1 MVSPDSARARHSLL
15 LAIALSL
22 LLHGL
27 ALLIPQQKP
36 PESRPPARFEASLA
50 PLPKAVPVDVPKK
63 PESKPAVKQPKQV
76 KQRRVLATSKPSP
89 RAVSQPQWSVAEKQD
104 IDNFLNELGEEA
116 KRRPPPTLAQRSL
129 AAAREAGRQV
139 AAQDAAQTASFEWRP
154 NAPPP
159 NPFSIDAYIDGLLKR
174 LNKSAAYVPNDHH
187 RKGKHNA
194 AIQFRLNP
202 DGTLKSFVVLNA
214 ADQGAQIE
222 YIKAIV
228 ERSAPFSPFPP
239 DINRAA
245 RSLAMIICITPDQ
258 FGDGFGF
265 ARMPEGRGC

>member
-15 LAIALSL
+15 LAIGLSL
-22 LLHGL
+22 LLHGV

-36 PESRPPARFEASLA
+36 PESRPPARFEATLA
-50 PLPKAVPVDVPKK
+50 PPPKLPAPIVAEQPPVKVKPKTKAP
-63 PESKPAVKQPKQV
+63 S
-76 KQRRVLATSKPSP
+76 QRRVLATNKPSP
-89 RAVSQPQWSVAEKQD
+89 RTLSQPQWSVAEKQEMD
-104 IDNFLNELGEEA
+104 DFLNELSEEA

-129 AAAREAGRQV
+129 AAAREAGRQM
-139 AAQDAAQTASFEWRP
+139 AAADAAQTATFEWRP

-159 NPFSIDAYIDGLLKR
+159 NPFSIDAYVDGLLKR
-174 LNKSAAYVPNDHH
+174 LNRSAAYVPNDHH
-187 RKGKHNA
+187 RKGRHNA
-194 AIQFRLNP
+194 AIQFRINP
-202 DGTLKSFVVLNA
+202 DGTLKSFVVLNPG
-214 ADQGAQIE
+214 DQGAEID

-258 FGDGFGF
+258 FGEGFGF
-265 ARMPEGRGC
+265 SRMPEGRSC